1 MKEQEKNFA
10 IELRKKGWSMG
21 EIARKINVS
30 KGSVSLWV
38 GKIHLTSQQRKTLSL
53 KGHTKEAIENRRTSR
68 LKNEHAK
75 REVVVNAARSQI
87 KKISE
92 KELWLLGV
100 MLYWAE
106 GRKTGRGMV
115 QFSNSD
121 PEMIKIMMAFFR
133 KICRVPEGKF
143 RGAIHIHPHLDHKK
157 AEKYWSGITGIP
169 LSQFYKTYRK
179 MNVASKHKRDNL
191 PLGTF
196 DIYICSTELFLT
208 IFGWVQG
215 VFASY

>member
-1 MKEQEKNFA
+1 MKEQEKNIA

-21 EIARKINVS
+21 EISRKINVS

-38 GKIHLTSQQRKTLSL
+38 GKIQLTSKQKKALSL
-53 KGHTKEAIENRRTSR
+53 KGHTKEAIENRRGSR
-68 LKNEHAK
+68 LKNEKAK
-75 REVVVNAARSQI
+75 REIVINEAKAQVEN
-87 KKISE
+87 ISE
-92 KELWLLGV
+92 RELWLLGI

-121 PEMIKIMMAFFR
+121 PEMIKIMMVFFR
-133 KICRVPEGKF
+133 KICKVPEDKF
-143 RGAIHIHPHLDHKK
+143 RGAIHIHPHLDYRK
-157 AEKYWSGITGIP
+157 AEKYWSGTSGIP

-179 MNVASKHKRDNL
+179 MNIASKHKRDNL
-191 PLGTF
+191 PMGTF
-196 DIYICSTELFLT
+196 DIYICNTKLFLT

-215 VFASY
+215 VFKSY